1 MTASDVSKVVELA
14 VLYALE
20 GALPLL
26 TENAPAGIPTHPIA
40 NQPSNSNQSTSY
52 LIRF

>member
-26 TENAPAGIPTHPIA
+26 TEDASAGTPTYPILKPT
-40 NQPSNSNQSTSY
+40 QPI
-52 LIRF
+52 L